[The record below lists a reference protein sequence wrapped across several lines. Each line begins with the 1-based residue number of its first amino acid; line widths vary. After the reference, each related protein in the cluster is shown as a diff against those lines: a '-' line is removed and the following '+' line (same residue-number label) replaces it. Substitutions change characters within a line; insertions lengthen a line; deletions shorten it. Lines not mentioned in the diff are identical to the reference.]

1 MENILL
7 LAYSGGRLLE
17 YAGAEIYLTMQGQRF
32 VNEGAST
39 GEISDAIFDL
49 PEKAM
54 WVITDARSFKGTSL
68 GIKLANGY
76 VHKSETLESMARG
89 MDIEL
94 FVLRRTLAR
103 YNKAVAEKK
112 DADFGKTVFLQTI
125 EKPPFYW
132 GKEVLSVH
140 NTLGGISTDTA
151 CRVRKVGGGVIEGLY
166 AAGETAGGIFGR
178 DRLGGMQMTAC
189 FVMGRTAG
197 REAAQRALQ
206 KL

>member
-1 MENILL
+1 
-7 LAYSGGRLLE
+7 
-17 YAGAEIYLTMQGQRF
+17 
-32 VNEGAST
+32 
-39 GEISDAIFDL
+39 
-49 PEKAM
+49 
-54 WVITDARSFKGTSL
+54 
-68 GIKLANGY
+68 
-76 VHKSETLESMARG
+76 MARG
-89 MDIEL
+89 MDIEP

-166 AAGETAGGIFGR
+166 AAGDSESKKTEGTGTNRGALRSFGGAVF
-178 DRLGGMQMTAC
+178 
-189 FVMGRTAG
+189 F
-197 REAAQRALQ
+197 
-206 KL
+206 